1 MKIILIIV
9 LCTVI
14 VTFPSACAP
23 SEARMVDSTMVEP
36 GYSWSPL
43 RSFIEDGL
51 IHCTAREDGY
61 IFELYAHDGSFLVL
75 QADGETQNAADLTIE
90 GSGYAYWEYYSASAP
105 DAVPPWKGIWRGTKT
120 FIEVYI
126 RQNDTYK
133 GYAVVKVECH
143 EDASDYIA
151 TVLECK
157 EIRRQE
163 AQEYGLSKEALQ
175 QMIDTAIQSNS

>member
-75 QADGETQNAADLTIE
+75 KADGETKNAADLTIDC
-90 GSGYAYWEYYSASAP
+90 SG
-105 DAVPPWKGIWRGTKT
+105 
-120 FIEVYI
+120 
-126 RQNDTYK
+126 
-133 GYAVVKVECH
+133 
-143 EDASDYIA
+143 
-151 TVLECK
+151 
-157 EIRRQE
+157 
-163 AQEYGLSKEALQ
+163 
-175 QMIDTAIQSNS
+175 